1 MAGSASIDNNFGSET
16 YKEQWSISLQE
27 ELDSP
32 LFWKDVCEITYT
44 DTYILHNPYYT
55 DPTIASGTRGCPS
68 LPKITT
74 ITDDDTT
81 INTFKYIYQIID
93 RADAA
98 QQGGYAKAS
107 YFGQRQGVLVNETLE
122 SAVWVGAY
130 SNGTD
135 MGTETFSYSSGA
147 TPITVSSTNIDDI
160 IRAVKRE
167 IREAS
172 GEDVA
177 NRNGIFITW
186 RPEDFEILEGIMQA
200 NGYTMAD
207 TALREGAKQGTFY
220 MGVTHYASN
229 FLTANHVVGGVKKGI
244 HIGILRATFGQ
255 LVTIQDPGEISGF
268 GYKTRVDYAVK
279 IWNKMVNLIFDIN
292 VS

>member
-1 MAGSASIDNNFGSET
+1 MADNVFGSET

-44 DTYILHNPYYT
+44 DTRILHNPYYT
-55 DPTIASGTRGCPS
+55 DPTIASGTRECPNT
-68 LPKITT
+68 KKATT

-81 INTFKYIYQIID
+81 ISTYSYIYQIID

-98 QQGGYAKAS
+98 QLGGYAQAS
-107 YFGQRQGVLVNETLE
+107 YFGQRQGVLINETLE
-122 SAVWVGAY
+122 AAVWAGAY
-130 SNGTD
+130 AGGTD
-135 MGTETFSYSSGA
+135 MGTETFTNGSGA
-147 TPITVSSTNIDDI
+147 TQITVSASNIDDI

-167 IREAS
+167 VREAG
-172 GEDVA
+172 GEA
-177 NRNGIFITW
+177 IAKRNGYFITW

-207 TALREGAKQGTFY
+207 KALREGAMQGEFY

-229 FLTANHVVGGVKKGI
+229 FLTANHVVGGVKRGV
-244 HIGILRATFGQ
+244 HLGILRATNGQ
-255 LVTIQDPGEISGF
+255 LVTITDPGEVSGF
-268 GYKTRVDYAVK
+268 GYKTRSDYAVK
-279 IWNKMVNLIFDIN
+279 VWNKMVAVIFDIN
-292 VS
+292 VT